1 MVSAN
6 IEIIND
12 LNEFFQNTMSD
23 KETKMR
29 YVNKATDFTRKRSLS
44 FSRMVAL
51 HINLLKRSLSVELE
65 SFFSHI
71 SSATVTKS
79 AFCQQRRKLKPVF
92 FQDWNDILISSYY
105 RNTRRQ
111 ERRWRGFRIF
121 AIDGTK
127 LSLPNTRA
135 LRQHFGYSTNQHG
148 IKSATA
154 RASVLYDVL
163 NKLVVNSKLCSLK
176 EAERTTACDLI
187 PFLNKDDLLLLDR
200 GYPSFMLFYLL
211 INRQDSH
218 FVMRAQA
225 NFCKVVDEFRSS
237 GKKEEI
243 VTLRATYKAIKGL
256 KDQGVELPPETEVK
270 VRLARIRLDDGQDE
284 ILITNLY
291 DTKAY
296 TLPVLKELYFLRWP
310 VETTYGYLK
319 NELQVECFSGISP
332 VSIEQDFYA
341 NIFVFNLQAVIEE
354 SCEEYVRTVN
364 RQRTIK
370 YKINKNVC
378 WALMKGR
385 VIDLFLHAEQ
395 AGYLLKELT
404 SLFERYLEPVRPGRK
419 YTRTKKSIKLLGK
432 YVTLTNYKRAV

>member
-12 LNEFFQNTMSD
+12 LNEFFQKTMSD

-29 YVNKATDFTRKRSLS
+29 YINKATDFTRKRSLS
-44 FSRMVAL
+44 FSNMVAL

-71 SSATVTKS
+71 GSAPVTKS

-92 FQDWNDILISSYY
+92 FQDWNDTLVSSYY
-105 RNTRRQ
+105 RNTRGQ
-111 ERRWRGFRIF
+111 KKMWRGFRVF

-127 LSLPNTRA
+127 LSLPNTPA

-148 IKSATA
+148 TKSATA

-163 NKLVVNSKLCSLK
+163 NKLVVNSRLCPLE

-187 PFLNKDDLLLLDR
+187 PFLDKDDLLLLDR

-211 INRQDSH
+211 INRQDCH
-218 FVMRAQA
+218 FVMRTQA
-225 NFCKVVDEFRSS
+225 NFSKVVDEFRSS
-237 GKKEEI
+237 GKKDET
-243 VTLRATYKAIKGL
+243 VTLRATYKAINGL
-256 KDQGVELPPETEVK
+256 RNQGVEIPSETEVK
-270 VRLARIRLDDGQDE
+270 VRLVRIRLDDGQDE

-296 TLPVLKELYFLRWP
+296 TRPVLKELYFLRWP

-332 VSIEQDFYA
+332 ISIEQDFYA

-354 SCEEYVRTVN
+354 GCEKYVQAVN
-364 RQRTIK
+364 RQRRIK

-404 SLFERYLEPVRPGRK
+404 SLFERYLESDRPGRK
-419 YTRTKKSIKLLGK
+419 YLRTKKSIKFLGK

>member
-12 LNEFFQNTMSD
+12 LNEFFQKTMSD
-23 KETKMR
+23 KETKMQ
-29 YVNKATDFTRKRSLS
+29 YVNKVTDFTRKRSLS
-44 FSRMVAL
+44 FSNMVTL

-71 SSATVTKS
+71 GSSTVTKS

-92 FQDWNDILISSYY
+92 FCGWNDALTSSYY
-105 RNTRRQ
+105 RHARGQ
-111 ERRWRGFRIF
+111 ERRWRGFRVF

-127 LSLPNTRA
+127 LSLPNTPA

-148 IKSATA
+148 TKSATA
-154 RASVLYDVL
+154 RASILYDVL
-163 NKLVVNSKLCSLK
+163 NKLVVKSKLCPLK

-187 PFLNKDDLLLLDR
+187 PFLDKEDLLLLDR

-211 INRQDSH
+211 INKQDCH

-225 NFCKVVDEFRSS
+225 NFSKVVDEFRSC
-237 GKKEEI
+237 GKKDEI

-256 KDQGVELPPETEVK
+256 RSQGVEIPPETEIK
-270 VRLARIRLDDGQDE
+270 VRLVRIRLDDGQDE

-332 VSIEQDFYA
+332 ICIEQDFYA

-354 SCEEYVRTVN
+354 GCEEYVRTVN

-419 YTRTKKSIKLLGK
+419 YPRTKKSIKLLGK

>member
-12 LNEFFQNTMSD
+12 LNEFFQKTMSD

-44 FSRMVAL
+44 FSNMVAL
-51 HINLLKRSLSVELE
+51 HINLLKKSLSVELE

-71 SSATVTKS
+71 GSAPVTKS
-79 AFCQQRRKLKPVF
+79 AFCQQRKKLNPVF
-92 FQDWNDILISSYY
+92 FQDWNDTLVSSYY
-105 RNTRRQ
+105 RNCQGQ
-111 ERRWRGFRIF
+111 ERRWREFRVF

-127 LSLPNTRA
+127 LSLPNTPA
-135 LRQHFGYSTNQHG
+135 LRQYFGYSTNQHG
-148 IKSATA
+148 TKSATA

-163 NKLVVNSKLCSLK
+163 NKLVVKSKLCLLE
-176 EAERTTACDLI
+176 EAERTTACELI
-187 PFLNKDDLLLLDR
+187 PFLDKDDLLLLDR

-211 INRQDSH
+211 INRQDCH
-218 FVMRAQA
+218 FVMRTQA
-225 NFCKVVDEFRSS
+225 NFSKVVDEFRSS
-237 GKKEEI
+237 GKKDETI
-243 VTLRATYKAIKGL
+243 TLKATYKAIRNL
-256 KDQGVELPPETEVK
+256 KNQSVEISPETEVK
-270 VRLARIRLDDGQDE
+270 VRLVRIRLDDGQDE

-332 VSIEQDFYA
+332 ISIEQDFYA

-354 SCEEYVRTVN
+354 GCEEYVQAVN

-378 WALMKGR
+378 WSLMKGR

-404 SLFERYLEPVRPGRK
+404 SLFERYLEPDRPGRK
-419 YTRTKKSIKLLGK
+419 FTRTKKSIKLLGK
-432 YVTLTNYKRAV
+432 YVTFTNYKRAV

>member
-12 LNEFFQNTMSD
+12 LNEFYQKTMSD
-23 KETKMR
+23 KETKKQ

-44 FSRMVAL
+44 FSNVVAL

-71 SSATVTKS
+71 GYATVTKS
-79 AFCQQRRKLKPVF
+79 AFCQQRKKLKPVF
-92 FQDWNDILISSYY
+92 FRDWNDTLTSSYY
-105 RNTRRQ
+105 RNARGQ
-111 ERRWRGFRIF
+111 EGKWRGFRLF

-127 LSLPNTRA
+127 LSLPNTAA
-135 LRQHFGYSTNQHG
+135 LREHFGYSTNQHG
-148 IKSATA
+148 TRSATA

-163 NKLVVNSKLCSLK
+163 NKLVVKSKLCPLK

-187 PFLNKDDLLLLDR
+187 PFLDKNDLLLLDR

-211 INRQDSH
+211 INRQDCH

-225 NFCKVVDEFRSS
+225 NFSKVVDEFRSS
-237 GKKEEI
+237 GRKDEI
-243 VTLRATYKAIKGL
+243 VILRATYKAINGL
-256 KDQGVELPPETEVK
+256 RDQGMEIPPETEVK

-291 DTKAY
+291 DTKAH
-296 TLPVLKELYFLRWP
+296 TLVVLKELYFLRWP

-319 NELQVECFSGISP
+319 NELQIECFSGISP

-354 SCEEYVRTVN
+354 GCEEYVRAVN

-395 AGYLLKELT
+395 ARYFLEELT
-404 SLFERYLEPVRPGRK
+404 SLFERYLEPDRPGRK
-419 YTRTKKSIKLLGK
+419 YPRTKKSIKLLGK

>member
-12 LNEFFQNTMSD
+12 LNAFFQKTMSD

-29 YVNKATDFTRKRSLS
+29 YINKATDFTRKRSLS
-44 FSRMVAL
+44 FSNMVAL

-71 SSATVTKS
+71 GSAPVTKS

-92 FQDWNDILISSYY
+92 FQDWNDTLVSSYY
-105 RNTRRQ
+105 RNTRGQ
-111 ERRWRGFRIF
+111 KKKWRGFRLF

-127 LSLPNTRA
+127 LSLPNTPA

-148 IKSATA
+148 TKSATA

-163 NKLVVNSKLCSLK
+163 NKLVVNSRLCPLE

-187 PFLNKDDLLLLDR
+187 PFLDKDDLLLLDR

-211 INRQDSH
+211 INRQDCH
-218 FVMRAQA
+218 FVMRTQA
-225 NFCKVVDEFRSS
+225 NFSKVVDEFRSS
-237 GKKEEI
+237 GKKDET
-243 VTLRATYKAIKGL
+243 VTLRATYKAINGL
-256 KDQGVELPPETEVK
+256 RNQGVEIPSETEVK
-270 VRLARIRLDDGQDE
+270 VRLVRIRLDDGQDE

-296 TLPVLKELYFLRWP
+296 TRPVLKELYFLRWP

-332 VSIEQDFYA
+332 ISIEQDFYA

-354 SCEEYVRTVN
+354 GCEKYVQAVN
-364 RQRTIK
+364 RQRRIK

-378 WALMKGR
+378 WAMMKGR
-385 VIDLFLHAEQ
+385 VIDLFLHPEQ

-404 SLFERYLEPVRPGRK
+404 SLFERYLESDRPGRK
-419 YTRTKKSIKLLGK
+419 YLRTKKSIKLLGK